1 MESERLKLVAPS
13 LDFIDAMYTVI
24 DECRSE
30 FSEFLPWVSDAL
42 TKKAL
47 EQNIKEAVINFS
59 NFSGEFWFNI
69 IEKKT
74 GSFIGAVGFIVRDES
89 VPYFEIGYWLQ
100 TSKVGSG
107 YITEAISLVEQYAFN
122 DKGAMRVEIKMAAT
136 NLKSQAVAKRCGYGL
151 EGQLVNARR
160 LPSGELDSTVIYSK
174 TCF

>member
-1 MESERLKLVAPS
+1 MESERLKLIAPS
-13 LDFIDAMYTVI
+13 LDFIDAMHAVI
-24 DECRSE
+24 EECKPELSQ
-30 FSEFLPWVSDAL
+30 FLPWVSDTL
-42 TKKAL
+42 TKKDL
-47 EQNIKEAVINFS
+47 EQNIEEAVINFS

-74 GSFIGAVGFIVRDES
+74 ESFIGVVGFIVRDES

-107 YITEAISLVEQYAFN
+107 YISEAIGLVEQYAFN
-122 DKGAMRVEIKMAAT
+122 YKGAMRVEIKMAAT
-136 NLKSQAVAKRCGYGL
+136 NLKSRAVAERCGYGL